1 MVDFTTDKIQMNSPG
16 LTYATPKAMPGK
28 FSKLGGALDVI
39 DKGVKAAVV
48 LDQMNVVKTAEERAK
63 DLSDAYMSQSPSEIN
78 YWSQAKQTAV
88 EGLAQEPDN
97 PVWQDMLNESNRK
110 LELGFEQGQIS
121 AYEFQKRTQIEAEKI
136 LSNNPA
142 YADEILASMQK
153 VYERTGLMD
162 TLKID
167 TDLLKN
173 QGDAQAKELEGKVK
187 FLETNGFP
195 MRGKDPED
203 INLKYA
209 EVGNQ
214 MGKVST
220 FEMNTQ
226 YLNAA
231 TEEDR
236 AELRTDILKSPGG
249 AFGMVNTSLQMYQ
262 TEIEKIASSSVSN
275 DEKRAALDSLRI
287 LKKNSL
293 GAMVD
298 LLGPDKYTNLYND
311 NIKSIDSLYERG
323 INLINGTDTV
333 EDLKNSVETDQ
344 FTNELK
350 IRQTLDPEMQ
360 EYQRKQVEILE
371 KMLKVNPD
379 FKQDQSEL
387 IGIMSSWVNQ
397 ITKTDVNGETGT
409 RLDFNDPTFGEL
421 FNMQFLKEAP
431 ATSRVAKESLE
442 KTGKIPSITKG
453 HLNNIWNVTA
463 KMSTAPGRMAASD
476 ELIRTVNII
485 DPAVNEWMLK
495 NAPDYAM
502 AYVEEQNNYKVT
514 IKKDIIAART
524 KDSSLPELSLNPNL
538 GTVTTSNPAYRSA
551 QQRINS
557 YIAYK
562 ARGMGVKPSEIFEQ
576 TLQEDFP
583 RLMYQT
589 VTSQEEYDALSPNTI
604 YVDDEGIA
612 KRKK

>member
-1 MVDFTTDKIQMNSPG
+1 MGEFTTDKIQMNSPG
-16 LTYATPKAMPGK
+16 LTYATPQAMPGK
-28 FSKLGGALDVI
+28 YSKLGGAADLLNT
-39 DKGVKAAVV
+39 GVKTAIAI
-48 LDQMNVVKTAEERAK
+48 DQMNVVKTAEERAK

-78 YWSQAKQTAV
+78 YWTQAKQTAV
-88 EGLAQEPDN
+88 EGLAQEPEN

-110 LELGFEQGQIS
+110 LELGYEQGQIS

-142 YADEILASMQK
+142 YADKILASMQK

-162 TLKID
+162 TIKID

-173 QGDAQAKELEGKVK
+173 QGDAQAKVTEGQVK
-187 FLETNGFP
+187 FLEQKGFP
-195 MRGKDPED
+195 MRGQDPED
-203 INLKYA
+203 IALKYA

-214 MGKVST
+214 TSKVAT
-220 FEMNTQ
+220 FEMNTGA
-226 YLNAA
+226 LNAA

-236 AELRTDILKSPGG
+236 AELRTEILKSPGG
-249 AFGMVNTSLQMYQ
+249 AFGMINTSLQMYQ
-262 TEIEKIASSSVSN
+262 TEIENIAASGGTN
-275 DEKRAALDSLRI
+275 EEKRASLDSLRI

-323 INLINGTDTV
+323 LNLINGTDTV
-333 EDLKNSVETDQ
+333 DDLKKAVETDK

-371 KMLKVNPD
+371 KMKSVSPD

-397 ITKTDVNGETGT
+397 ITKTDINGETGT
-409 RLDFNDPTFGEL
+409 RLDPNDPTFGEL

-442 KTGKIPSITKG
+442 KTGKIPSLTKG

-463 KMSTAPGRMAASD
+463 KMDTAPGRMAASD

-485 DPAVNEWMLK
+485 DPVVNEWMLK

-502 AYVEEQNNYKVT
+502 AYVEEQNNYKVI
-514 IKKDIIAART
+514 IKKDIIAARV
-524 KDSSLPELSLNPNL
+524 KDSSLPELTFNPNL
-538 GTVTTSNPAYRSA
+538 GTVTSSNPAYRSA
-551 QQRINS
+551 QQRINN

-583 RLMYQT
+583 RLLYPS
-589 VTSQEEYDALSPNTI
+589 VTSQADLDLLNSGDI
-604 YVDDEGIA
+604 FVDGSGIA
-612 KRKK
+612 KRK